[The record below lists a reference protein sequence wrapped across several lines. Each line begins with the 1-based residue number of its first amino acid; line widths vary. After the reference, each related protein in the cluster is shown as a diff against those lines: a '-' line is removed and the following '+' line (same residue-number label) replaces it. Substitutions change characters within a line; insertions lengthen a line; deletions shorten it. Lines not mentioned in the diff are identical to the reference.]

1 MGSKQSKCLS
11 RWRRGFGRAAVFVVA
26 ILAIFASG
34 CGRSGHGAATD
45 SEKAA
50 DVEILNV
57 ELARELTTVDAYQRG
72 LRFLRGPMLT
82 VAREFQGQDQ
92 AHVDALTK
100 AIRGLGGET
109 EAEAAE
115 LEPPGPRNQAEALV
129 LAYEEENAALAEA
142 QGDAAHLQ
150 FTAPRTL
157 AVALAASHAQH
168 LAILRQ
174 GLGAGLAASVPEAFE
189 SGELP
194 PPASAG
200 AAKGDGADGSAVER
214 PKETG

>member
-1 MGSKQSKCLS
+1 MGSKRSKCLS
-11 RWRRGFGRAAVFVVA
+11 RWRRGLGRAAVFSV
-26 ILAIFASG
+26 LALAVLASG

-50 DVEILNV
+50 DVEVLNAA
-57 ELARELTTVDAYQRG
+57 LAQELTTVAAYGRG
-72 LRFLRGPMLT
+72 IGLLHGPMLA
-82 VAREFQGQDQ
+82 VAREFRGQDQ

-109 EAEAAE
+109 EAEAGE
-115 LEPPGPRNQAEALV
+115 LEPPGPQSRAEALA
-129 LAYEEENAALAEA
+129 LAYEEENAALAQA

-150 FTAPRTL
+150 LSAPRTL
-157 AVALAASHAQH
+157 AAALAASHAQH

-194 PPASAG
+194 PP
-200 AAKGDGADGSAVER
+200 
-214 PKETG
+214 TGQPPGRG

>member
-1 MGSKQSKCLS
+1 MGSKRSKCLS
-11 RWRRGFGRAAVFVVA
+11 RWRRGPGRAAVFLVAALA
-26 ILAIFASG
+26 ILASG

-50 DVEILNV
+50 DVEVLNAA
-57 ELARELTTVDAYQRG
+57 LAQELTTVDAYRRG
-72 LRFLRGPMLT
+72 LRFLHGPMLA
-82 VAREFQGQDQ
+82 VGREFQGQDQ

-129 LAYEEENAALAEA
+129 LAYEEENAALAQA

-157 AVALAASHAQH
+157 ATALAASHAQH

-174 GLGAGLAASVPEAFE
+174 GLGADPAASVPSAFE
-189 SGELP
+189 SGEDP
-194 PPASAG
+194 PPATP
-200 AAKGDGADGSAVER
+200 ADR
-214 PKETG
+214 PGTSK